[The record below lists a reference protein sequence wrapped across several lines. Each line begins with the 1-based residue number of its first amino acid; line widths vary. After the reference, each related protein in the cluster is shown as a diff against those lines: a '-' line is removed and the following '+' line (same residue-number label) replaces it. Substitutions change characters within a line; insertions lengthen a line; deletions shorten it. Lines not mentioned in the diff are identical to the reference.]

1 MMPKMKKTKK
11 QRRRTLP
18 NMGNVSN
25 NSITNIRIPENDIS
39 LSQNVIRF
47 NQTAVIIV
55 IVIYLIPKSKSLET
69 FM

>member
-1 MMPKMKKTKK
+1 
-11 QRRRTLP
+11 
-18 NMGNVSN
+18 MGNVSN
-25 NSITNIRIPENDIS
+25 NSMTNIRIPENDIS